1 MQEAYSAAI
10 RWDEEAGVWYVSE
23 TDFPGLVAEA
33 ETQHGLT
40 EKIRLLIPELH
51 DANRHLMHDM
61 HDLAVSRPECAMVV
75 LRASC
80 RAALSPSS
88 SREQGGTE

>member
-1 MQEAYSAAI
+1 MQEAHSAVI

-23 TDFPGLVAEA
+23 TNFPGLAAEA
-33 ETQHGLT
+33 ETQQGLM

-51 DANRHLMHDM
+51 DANRHLMHD
-61 HDLAVSRPECAMVV
+61 LAASRPECSMVV

-88 SREQGGTE
+88 SREQGGIE